1 MHAHLSRRQLQILSD
16 LAYQQREGYPPSPLP
31 TKEELAEVM
40 TILAEMKSRAEE
52 SERLLR
58 RLSLWEPCTD

>member
-31 TKEELAEVM
+31 TKEELTEIM
-40 TILAEMKSRAEE
+40 TVLDEMKRRAKE
-52 SERLLR
+52 SEELLR